1 LFQQRHKQQQK
12 TLPTNP
18 GTKKEGMPLTR
29 HDKNKKKQKFFPSEE
44 EKKLQNMAW
53 LNSSS
58 SYTAYIHSI

>member
-44 EKKLQNMAW
+44 QKKTSKHGMAQ
-53 LNSSS
+53 LVVIV
-58 SYTAYIHSI
+58 YCVYSI